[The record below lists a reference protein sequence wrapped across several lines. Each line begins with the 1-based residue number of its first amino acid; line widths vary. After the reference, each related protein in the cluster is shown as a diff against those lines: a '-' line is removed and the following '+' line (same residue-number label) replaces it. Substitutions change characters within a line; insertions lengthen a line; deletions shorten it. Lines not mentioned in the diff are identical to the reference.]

1 MNKQTKTHVH
11 TATQTQQRTPRE
23 NHLGF
28 ASPALANSEHRP
40 RIYAL
45 SVLFQR
51 ATAGQLENRKSK
63 VPPPEQ
69 NATRNTLQIH
79 VMLSEKEY
87 IDNAFKTN
95 RRRVVCRSNDAAVPH
110 PFSSHS
116 SECTSVQDTT
126 CAAHTNLFRG
136 PLPFKTNFRR
146 SGALYVDAVP
156 STFISL
162 FVGRFSIKNEVNRS
176 KTLDGGASQIF
187 ELKFGHDPS
196 HGQYGTGGRTHVRT
210 KTTSHTHSL
219 TRK

>member
-1 MNKQTKTHVH
+1 MY
-11 TATQTQQRTPRE
+11 TQRRRR
-23 NHLGF
+23 
-28 ASPALANSEHRP
+28 SREHR
-40 RIYAL
+40 
-45 SVLFQR
+45 
-51 ATAGQLENRKSK
+51 E
-63 VPPPEQ
+63 
-69 NATRNTLQIH
+69 RNTLDLHHPHSTRKFRTPPSCLCALSIISEGSRAAGKSKIEGPPPLNKTPRGTPSKYMSCSQKRNTSTTHSKQIVVVLCVAATTLPCLIHSAATAVNAPASKIPH
-79 VMLSEKEY
+79 VL
-87 IDNAFKTN
+87 
-95 RRRVVCRSNDAAVPH
+95 
-110 PFSSHS
+110 
-116 SECTSVQDTT
+116 
-126 CAAHTNLFRG
+126 HTQICFED
-136 PLPFKTNFRR
+136 PSPFKTNFRR